1 MTKTPDRHAEITLAR
16 LEYEYDKARADCA
29 NAEQELAPHKRAF
42 IDASYKLSARHRA
55 LQDFKA
61 IASGQ
66 EAIRALRII
75 IELDNERGSKLMDAS
90 PARRK
95 AHHTAEQALFKYDDI
110 CRPVKGV

>member
-1 MTKTPDRHAEITLAR
+1 MTNTSNHHAEIKLAR
-16 LEYEYDKARADCA
+16 LEYAYDQARADYA
-29 NAEQELAPHKRAF
+29 NTERELAPHKRAF
-42 IDASYKLSARHRA
+42 TDATYTLSARHRE

-66 EAIRALRII
+66 EAIAALRII
-75 IELDNERGSKLMDAS
+75 VALDNDRGSKLMDAS

>member
-1 MTKTPDRHAEITLAR
+1 MTKTPDRPAEITLAR
-16 LEYEYDKARADCA
+16 LEHAYIQARADYA
-29 NAEQELAPHKRAF
+29 NAEQELLPHKRAF
-42 IDASYKLSARHRA
+42 TDATYKLSARHRA

>member
-1 MTKTPDRHAEITLAR
+1 MTKTPDRHAENELVR
-16 LEYEYDKARADCA
+16 LEHAYLEARADYA
-29 NAEQELAPHKRAF
+29 NAERELVPHKRAF
-42 IDASYKLSARHRA
+42 TDATYRLSARHRE

-75 IELDNERGSKLMDAS
+75 IELDNDRGSKLMDAS

>member
-1 MTKTPDRHAEITLAR
+1 MTKTPNRHAEITLAR
-16 LEYEYDKARADCA
+16 LEYAYNKARADYA
-29 NAEQELAPHKRAF
+29 DAERELAPLKRAF
-42 IDASYKLSARHRA
+42 TDATYTLSARHRA

-66 EAIRALRII
+66 EAIAALRII
-75 IELDNERGSKLMDAS
+75 VALDNDHGSTLMDAS